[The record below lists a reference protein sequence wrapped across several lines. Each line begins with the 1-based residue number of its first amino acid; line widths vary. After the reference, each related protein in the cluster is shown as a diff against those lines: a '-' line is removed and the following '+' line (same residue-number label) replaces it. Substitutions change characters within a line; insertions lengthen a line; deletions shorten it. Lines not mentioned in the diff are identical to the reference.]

1 MLQVL
6 KKGIS
11 AGSFTSYRS
20 ALPDSP
26 SLVALNEDP
35 KTIAVVKA
43 FKLQSAAELKVV
55 LSAMILS
62 ECVYKLVDVGPADS
76 AKAASTFVSQLPPG
90 LVSLQHVQSVAASV
104 PHRYMLGDDGQ
115 SLYVV
120 FMGTKHMRDLL
131 ADANVLQEAVWKS
144 KDPDK
149 QQANALAHRG
159 FLARAR
165 GIPVEALYAHAK
177 RQGRRLVL
185 CGHSLGGAV
194 ALLCTLRLLQGL
206 PKGDPSLYC
215 ICFGTP
221 AIGNAALAAL
231 VAEYGWESH
240 ILNFILPEDIIP
252 RILALPAAPS
262 KLQPASLEQQQQQG
276 TASAN
281 TQANLSMPAL
291 AQAPTTVRNRL
302 QNLHAILTAKAPCIQ
317 QLDTATDQQAQ
328 SADGKP
334 ATQVPSIDETLQAAN
349 SLLSGNSPGPSDWKK
364 PSQTESDQENG
375 IEQQSSRLQAL
386 RAAIAAR
393 WPPKQQQQAA
403 LGLDAKVELGRTGK
417 TERQSEPATK
427 PQQDEAAMSAVETG
441 SGVPASP
448 SGLFHSLRGRLQR
461 QSAKQ
466 VAESLAELAVSGNPD
481 RLVNPPQDGESS
493 VSSREGKEQI
503 AAEQAESGKPLLQ
516 GIRSFTSRLPGL
528 NRSHPGTLS
537 QALPPDSGTHPNSD
551 SSSCLAQAA
560 SADELDSAQQ
570 QQQQV
575 PKQPSTLWGLDR
587 VQGAW
592 EGASSRLKAMRALLP
607 AYPAYVH
614 IGSHQILLPA
624 SPAMTEAVKSA
635 QQKGLAEEGQQALIM
650 HRMSAYRGRA
660 IAICRSVFHWEP
672 MASATQIS
680 LSTTL
685 SPPVTLLHATV
696 IIPPLPLLPTDSTT
710 PAEAATQPASQAVAD
725 RQSVQLL
732 VQSHQPLQA
741 LEQQPST
748 SSSQQ
753 HQGRSPQQ
761 EENLWTSDPLVEQL
775 QQQRQPAASA
785 KHKPPRLGSGTVQLD
800 PDTAPQEQEAP
811 RQAAKHKSPN
821 RQRQREQQVQS
832 VNRPKGSSGAKFEPN
847 PDPKPGRWL
856 PPVGV
861 RWQGKPRHIP
871 RLSVFIR
878 VQGSVHSM
886 PAQAKLQVLGHHW
899 CKAQLISH
907 TAQHSIRQLPMVLS
921 QQLPKQLQPQS
932 WRQKLL
938 RTLPWLQPQAAHHQ
952 AQAHHAD
959 VILIQ
964 AEVPV
969 TLLQTV
975 VQDTELQLLQRL
987 AGQQQASPRDEAAK
1001 QDVPIMQQQ
1010 QPPAMLLKIETDFV
1024 CKEQAVHA
1032 HLPVTWVLG
1041 DDTRASQDIWQ
1052 LLTSAKQQSGP
1063 HAQQQGGD
1071 RLTDSDGKKPES
1083 RWQAAQTRLRSALTT
1098 SWRQRDLAEQHPRPQ
1113 LVTAVISGVQ
1123 YALIRPTSTQ
1133 YVELL
1138 SCVLLTLSC
1147 LAGDQ
1152 HTMLSLQQAEAS
1164 LQNLPSRIRAAY
1176 HMQQLQQLQQQLQE
1190 LGSPS
1195 GVIMLHTGS
1204 IDTRSEGALSLIAKQ
1219 ASRMNIMRMG
1229 VSMTDHMASEALY
1242 GITADDWIR
1251 LPVGAGVE
1259 YSEHLQRLHQKLRG
1273 SLAAILQSLKRKQS
1287 RL

>member
-252 RILALPAAPS
+252 
-262 KLQPASLEQQQQQG
+262 
-276 TASAN
+276 
-281 TQANLSMPAL
+281 
-291 AQAPTTVRNRL
+291 
-302 QNLHAILTAKAPCIQ
+302 H
-317 QLDTATDQQAQ
+317 QQAQ

-1251 LPVGAGVE
+1251 LPVE
-1259 YSEHLQRLHQKLRG
+1259 PQKETVKIVMLMSQKG
-1273 SLAAILQSLKRKQS
+1273 
-1287 RL
+1287 